1 MRKDIIVNKRIVFTI
16 FIILFLFIL
25 SLIFL
30 KHFSPYERV
39 KKVIDSLDNVAI
51 MEVNKLSSK
60 GDFKYETVKII
71 DDKNIIEEI
80 KNIIL
85 NAELIESD
93 AITTQASDYKLVF
106 LDDKNNILLEI
117 GFPGIV
123 INNIIVKITEEDT
136 QKIYQYIE

>member
-1 MRKDIIVNKRIVFTI
+1 
-16 FIILFLFIL
+16 
-25 SLIFL
+25 
-30 KHFSPYERV
+30 
-39 KKVIDSLDNVAI
+39 

-93 AITTQASDYKLVF
+93 AISTQASDYKLVF